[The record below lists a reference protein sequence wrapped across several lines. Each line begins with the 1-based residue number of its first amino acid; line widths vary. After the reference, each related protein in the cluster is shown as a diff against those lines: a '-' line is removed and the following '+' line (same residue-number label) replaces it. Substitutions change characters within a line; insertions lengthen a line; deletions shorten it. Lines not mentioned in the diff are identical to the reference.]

1 MTYRDALFPAPK
13 KATDRVAA
21 PPTRAGRPTAWF
33 VGDEQ
38 IGSLGAVIQTGGCIN
53 DEAELDF
60 AEAME
65 DVQHGTYRPDTATEE
80 LEIDGM
86 WGAVVQSSQ
95 GLLSHHLHDPELR
108 TGPVSPTTTGP
119 PTSDLPAPVTSEGSR
134 CSTLAARSVRHPTWA
149 MCRTRVRRGH

>member
-1 MTYRDALFPAPK
+1 MLYSLRQ
-13 KATDRVAA
+13 KATDRVAT

-38 IGSLGAVIQTGGCIN
+38 IGSLGAVIQTGWCIN

-65 DVQHGTYRPDTATEE
+65 DVRHGTYRPDTATEE

-95 GLLSHHLHDPELR
+95 AYSR
-108 TGPVSPTTTGP
+108 TTSTTQNYG
-119 PTSDLPAPVTSEGSR
+119 PAPF
-134 CSTLAARSVRHPTWA
+134 
-149 MCRTRVRRGH
+149 RRQRLDRRLLICLPQ